1 MVQSWLNSDS
11 LYLKFGTDKATANIG
26 GEYRNYGDER
36 EVEFTI
42 TLSGLTETETP
53 LSDQVFLP
61 AGARISAI
69 EVLTTT
75 AAATGAAIDLGL
87 IKTDRTTEIDY
98 NGLLD
103 AYTTAKMDAA
113 GERNVYQSSG
123 DVAGAAAGALLGTNL
138 AFTGYVTCS
147 RTTATAFT
155 AGVIRVKIRFY
166 MP

>member
-1 MVQSWLNSDS
+1 MAFLHADGVYQK
-11 LYLKFGTDKATANIG
+11 YGTEKATANIG

-36 EVEFTI
+36 EVEFTV

-53 LSDQVFLP
+53 LSDQVFIP
-61 AGARISAI
+61 SGARIAGV

-75 AAATGAAIDLGL
+75 AAATGTAIDVGL
-87 IKTDRTTEIDY
+87 IREDRSTEIDY

-103 AYTTAKMDAA
+103 AFTTAKMDAA
-113 GERNVYQSSG
+113 GERNVYQTSG
-123 DVAGAAAGALLGTNL
+123 DVAGASAGPLLGTS
-138 AFTGYVTCS
+138 TSQVGYVTCS

-155 AGVIRVKIRFY
+155 AGVIRLKIRYY